1 MVKLIPAVFD
11 GSISFFKIGMHS
23 PPWYYEVLYYGFL
36 YLYRRKTL
44 IAGFWRRF
52 IEGRYRLYL
61 PM

>member
-36 YLYRRKTL
+36 YLY
-44 IAGFWRRF
+44 
-52 IEGRYRLYL
+52 
-61 PM
+61 